1 LASPDLDFRAVQN
14 RIKSL
19 FNKENTGKCV
29 ALRAQI
35 CYHSGVEMTRLDSL
49 DELAALRAMI
59 ADQTAKLDAQQAAL
73 HAEVEKRDAI
83 ISILRAQLDLL
94 RHGRHGASSEKIDRK
109 IEQYELMLEE
119 IEAARAERAAR
130 AGLAPLPE
138 RDEATDKAKRKPLP
152 DTLATEDKIYQAP
165 CSCPTCGGT
174 SFLKAADKVTQ
185 VLEHVPASMKI
196 VRHIEKRMICKG
208 CDTTLSGAM
217 PSLPIERGKAGPG
230 LLAHVMV
237 AKFDDHIPLYRLS
250 EMYGRLGID
259 ISRSVMAD
267 WVGRVSVLITP
278 LIVLIKAYIAAAD
291 RIHTDDTPVDVLEP
305 GRGKTK
311 TGRLWVYVFD
321 GSRYQDPGPRAV
333 AYYYSADRRGEHPAE
348 HLADFGGVMHADG
361 YGGYKK
367 LYGNQITEAAC
378 MAHVRRKF
386 HDVIKLKPSP
396 VAEEALTRIG
406 ALYDIEDRI
415 RGMTADERR
424 ELRRQH
430 ARPIFD
436 DLKAWITDTLPS
448 VPQKQKLAEA
458 MRYALSRWEA
468 LGVYIDDGRVEIDN
482 NIAERAIRPIGI
494 GRKNWLFAGSDTGG
508 ERIANILTMIE
519 TAKMHGHNPEIYLT
533 EILARIKDHPKDKLG
548 ELLPWNMPPR
558 PNARQEAQ

>member
-1 LASPDLDFRAVQN
+1 M
-14 RIKSL
+14 
-19 FNKENTGKCV
+19 
-29 ALRAQI
+29 
-35 CYHSGVEMTRLDSL
+35 EMTHPDSL
-49 DELAALRAMI
+49 EELAALRAII
-59 ADQTAKLDAQQAAL
+59 ADQTAKFDAQQAAL

-83 ISILRAQLDLL
+83 IGILRAQLDLL
-94 RHGRHGASSEKIDRK
+94 RHARHGASSEKIDRK

-119 IEAARAERAAR
+119 IEAARAEREAR
-130 AGLAPLPE
+130 VGLAPLPKL
-138 RDEATDKAKRKPLP
+138 DETTDKAKRKPLP
-152 DTLATEDKIYQAP
+152 DTLATEDKIYQTP

-185 VLEHVPASMKI
+185 VMEHVPASMKI

-208 CDTTLSGAM
+208 CDATLSGAM

-230 LLAHVMV
+230 LLAHIMV

-250 EMYGRLGID
+250 EIYGRLGID

-278 LIVLIKAYIAAAD
+278 LIVLIKDYIAAAD

-348 HLADFGGVMHADG
+348 HLAEFGGVMHADG

-367 LYGNQITEAAC
+367 LYGNRIVEAAC

-386 HDVIKLKPSP
+386 HDVIKLKASP

-415 RGMTADERR
+415 RGMTADQRR
-424 ELRRQH
+424 GLRLQH
-430 ARPIFD
+430 SKPIFD

-494 GRKNWLFAGSDTGG
+494 GRKNWLFAGSDAGG
-508 ERIANILTMIE
+508 ERIANVLTMIE

-533 EILARIKDHPKDKLG
+533 EILTRIKDHPKDKLG

-558 PNARQEAQ
+558 KIARQEAQ

>member
-1 LASPDLDFRAVQN
+1 M
-14 RIKSL
+14 
-19 FNKENTGKCV
+19 
-29 ALRAQI
+29 
-35 CYHSGVEMTRLDSL
+35 EMTHPDSL
-49 DELAALRAMI
+49 EELAALRAII
-59 ADQTAKLDAQQAAL
+59 ADQTAKFDAQQAAL

-83 ISILRAQLDLL
+83 IGILRAQLDLL
-94 RHGRHGASSEKIDRK
+94 RHARHGASSEKIDRK

-119 IEAARAERAAR
+119 IEAARAEREACV
-130 AGLAPLPE
+130 GLAPLPKL
-138 RDEATDKAKRKPLP
+138 DETTDKAKRKPLP
-152 DTLATEDKIYQAP
+152 DTLATEDKIYQTP

-185 VLEHVPASMKI
+185 VMEHVPASMKI

-208 CDTTLSGAM
+208 CDATLSGAM

-230 LLAHVMV
+230 LLAHIMV

-250 EMYGRLGID
+250 EIYGRLGID

-348 HLADFGGVMHADG
+348 HLAEFGGVMHADG

-367 LYGNQITEAAC
+367 LYGNRIVEAAC

-386 HDVIKLKPSP
+386 HDVIKLKASP

-415 RGMTADERR
+415 RGMTADQRR
-424 ELRRQH
+424 GLRLQH
-430 ARPIFD
+430 SKPIFD

-494 GRKNWLFAGSDTGG
+494 GRKNWLFAGSDAGG
-508 ERIANILTMIE
+508 ERIANVLTMIE

-533 EILARIKDHPKDKLG
+533 EILTRIKDHPKDKLG

-558 PNARQEAQ
+558 KIARQEAQ